1 MAKVRSMN
9 DDEGN
14 SVLLLR
20 ILYPDDYPD
29 ELLKIS
35 VEEAPESVE
44 ANHIEDLQ
52 NVLNEEVG

>member
-1 MAKVRSMN
+1 MN

-20 ILYPDDYPD
+20 IVYPDDYPN